1 MLPFQKQVASRKN
14 PKRLIIYGKPKV
26 GKTTA
31 VSLLEDTLILDL
43 EGGTDHVDAMRMR
56 VIGLTAPREKPETK
70 TARHEE
76 GNFYLNEVAHF
87 IREHRKENGS
97 YPYKRVV
104 VDTLT
109 QLEAWC
115 EDHATLKYMQSAQGK
130 SFNRDEAG
138 RPKPRNQ
145 WESVLT
151 LPMGSGYFWLRQSMT
166 DWLAI
171 IDDMAP
177 DIIQICHL
185 KDKLINKAGKEMSS
199 KDIDLTGKI
208 AKITAASSDAI
219 AYIYRK
225 KNETIL
231 NFASTDD
238 TCGSSCSHLK
248 GKEIVLMEEDKE
260 GKVTASH

>member
-1 MLPFQKQVASRKN
+1 
-14 PKRLIIYGKPKV
+14 
-26 GKTTA
+26 
-31 VSLLEDTLILDL
+31 
-43 EGGTDHVDAMRMR
+43 
-56 VIGLTAPREKPETK
+56 
-70 TARHEE
+70 
-76 GNFYLNEVAHF
+76 
-87 IREHRKENGS
+87 
-97 YPYKRVV
+97 
-104 VDTLT
+104 
-109 QLEAWC
+109 
-115 EDHATLKYMQSAQGK
+115 
-130 SFNRDEAG
+130 
-138 RPKPRNQ
+138 
-145 WESVLT
+145 
-151 LPMGSGYFWLRQSMT
+151 MT

-238 TCGSSCSHLK
+238 TCGSRCSHLK

-260 GKVTASH
+260 GKVTAFHWDKIYVDNL